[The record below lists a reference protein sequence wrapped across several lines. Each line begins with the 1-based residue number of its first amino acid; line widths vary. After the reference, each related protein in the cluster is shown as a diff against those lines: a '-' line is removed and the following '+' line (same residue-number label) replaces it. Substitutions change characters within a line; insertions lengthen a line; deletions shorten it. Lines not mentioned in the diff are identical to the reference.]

1 MVDPGSN
8 GKRKRAKTR
17 SAIDQDKGPKSY
29 QGKVTMVN
37 PVLELFMGI
46 RRGTKANGSNG
57 RTSKAERVHGYLDM
71 EVGERG
77 P

>member
-17 SAIDQDKGPKSY
+17 SAIDQDKGPNSY

-37 PVLELFMGI
+37 PGL
-46 RRGTKANGSNG
+46 NYSW
-57 RTSKAERVHGYLDM
+57 
-71 EVGERG
+71 GEEKKDQG
-77 P
+77 QW